1 MRYPADISSKLPQ
14 SGRSIFSVMTEL
26 ANKHGALNLA
36 QGFPDFPPS
45 SDLLKL
51 VTEGMKKGFNQYAP
65 MPGLMSLREVIA
77 SKTESLYGA
86 VYNPDTEITV
96 VPGAT
101 FGIYAAITALVRD
114 GDEVII
120 LEPAYDCYIPAI
132 ELNGGKEVRVEL
144 KYPAYEIDWEEL
156 KRLMNFKTR
165 LIIVNTPHN
174 PTGTAWT
181 ADSMEKLNKLLKG
194 TDIMLMSDEVYEH
207 ILFDDIVHQS
217 VTRYPG
223 LAERSVVLSSFGKT
237 YHTTGWKMGY
247 ILAPENITE
256 HIRKVYQFMAFSCST
271 PFQYAYAETLKRP
284 ETYSELSSFYQ
295 KKRDIFRSAVGQ
307 SNLQLL
313 PCSGSYFQL
322 LSYNGLSE
330 MGDVEYARHLAV
342 NMKIA
347 AIPISVFYRMK
358 TDNKVLRFCFAKQN
372 KTLIEAAEILCKI

>member
-1 MRYPADISSKLPQ
+1 M
-14 SGRSIFSVMTEL
+14 
-26 ANKHGALNLA
+26 NLA

-86 VYNPDTEITV
+86 VYNPDTEVTV

-132 ELNGGKEVRVEL
+132 ELNGGKAVRVEL

-181 ADSMEKLNKLLKG
+181 AESMQKLNKLLKG

-217 VTRYPG
+217 VTRYPE

-247 ILAPENITE
+247 ILAPANITE

-271 PFQYAYAETLKRP
+271 PFQYAYAEILKRP

-295 KKRDIFRSAVGQ
+295 TKRDIFRSALSQ
-307 SNLQLL
+307 SKLQIL

-322 LSYNGLSE
+322 LSYNGLSDL
-330 MGDVEYARHLAV
+330 GDVEYARHLATDF
-342 NMKIA
+342 KIA

-372 KTLIEAAEILCKI
+372 KTLYEAAEILCKI